1 LSRPRFTLLAVLSL
15 VLAGLWLAL
24 DFPSTEEPP
33 VPIRTAT
40 VLSFVPGADVE
51 RVEQLVAR
59 PTEEAVRGLP
69 EVKRVETSVRPGL
82 AFTYVELKPTV

>member
-1 LSRPRFTLLAVLSL
+1 MTGIAMSALSRPRFTLLAVLSL

-33 VPIRTAT
+33 VTIRTAT

-69 EVKRVETSVRPGL
+69 EV
-82 AFTYVELKPTV
+82 